1 MLDTIEKLKI
11 FYKDLKKVSNL
22 TKTKGKKARL
32 LLLAIIVNIVAGLD
46 ILIILYFSS
55 FFTFE
60 YEIENNVLQFLISK
74 PELLPLIVVV
84 RFLFIYIERIII
96 TNLQY
101 SIEKNLRLYL
111 INEVFKR
118 GNISTGDAYY
128 YTTTIAGQVGNFYST
143 LAAFI
148 GSIFQ
153 ILFFSIYLIAS
164 NLTLILV
171 FGLGSLILIIPT
183 VYLTKKGR
191 SFAHITYTVGG
202 SISGL
207 LEKIIDN
214 FFLIKILNMTK
225 DEINHY
231 KSTLDKFYRSR
242 LNEIKVGTVNA
253 VLPNF
258 ITMFFLAV
266 FLVFFNLK
274 QYITLDFIGILLRL
288 FQSLGMMN
296 KNIHTVSAFHVYLE
310 KLYEIEQNKGFVF
323 PENYVVN
330 NDELNE
336 EIAIKLNNVSFKYLG
351 SDNYLFED
359 INLEFYKN
367 KHTIIT
373 GFNGSGKSTLLGLAT
388 GIYYPQKG
396 KVVSFSN
403 NVGYVSANPMII
415 NGTIKENLIYGN
427 NIQDIPD
434 TEMKEYINEF
444 QVFQEN
450 EKINLNKK
458 INNKSLSMGQMQKIS
473 FIRALLSGLDI
484 LILDESTSNLDTD
497 SKALIYKILKKN
509 DLTIINSTHSPEDF
523 MGFDHHVKIEEG
535 KTSRIIT
542 TQKK

>member
-1 MLDTIEKLKI
+1 MVDTIEKLKI
-11 FYKDLKKVSNL
+11 FYQDLKKVSHL
-22 TKTKGKKARL
+22 TKTKGKKVRL
-32 LLLAIIVNIVAGLD
+32 LVLALIVNIVAGLD
-46 ILIILYFSS
+46 ILIILYFTS
-55 FFTFE
+55 FLTFE
-60 YEIENNVLQFLISK
+60 YEIENNILQFLILK
-74 PELLPLIVVV
+74 PEFLPLIVVA

-101 SIEKNLRLYL
+101 SIEKNLRIYL

-148 GSIFQ
+148 ASIFQ

-171 FGLGSLILIIPT
+171 FGFGSFILIIPT
-183 VYLTKKGR
+183 FYLTKKGR
-191 SFAHITYTVGG
+191 SFAHNTYTVGG

-214 FFLIKILNMTK
+214 FFLIKILNMSQN
-225 DEINHY
+225 EIKHY
-231 KSTLDKFYRSR
+231 KNTLNKFYQSR
-242 LNEIKVGTVNA
+242 LNEIKVGTLNA
-253 VLPNF
+253 ILPNF
-258 ITMFFLAV
+258 ITMIFLAIL
-266 FLVFFNLK
+266 LVFFNLK
-274 QYITLDFIGILLRL
+274 RYITLDFIGILLRL
-288 FQSLGMMN
+288 FQSLGNMN

-310 KLYEIEQNKGFVF
+310 KLYEIEKNKVSVY

-330 NDELNE
+330 KYKLSD
-336 EIAIKLNNVSFKYLG
+336 EIAIKIDNISFKYLG
-351 SDNYLFED
+351 THNNLFED
-359 INLEFYKN
+359 INLVFYKN

-396 KVVSFSN
+396 KVISFSKN
-403 NVGYVSANPMII
+403 IGYVSANPMII

-427 NIQDIPD
+427 NNENILDV
-434 TEMKEYINEF
+434 EMREYINEF
-444 QVFQEN
+444 QVFQDNEN
-450 EKINLNKK
+450 INLNKK

-509 DLTIINSTHSPEDF
+509 DLTIINATHSPEDF
-523 MGFDHHVKIEEG
+523 MGFDHHIKIEEG
-535 KTSRIIT
+535 KTGRTVT
-542 TQKK
+542 T

>member
-1 MLDTIEKLKI
+1 MVDTIEKLKI
-11 FYKDLKKVSNL
+11 FYQDLKKVSHL
-22 TKTKGKKARL
+22 TKTKGKKVRL
-32 LLLAIIVNIVAGLD
+32 LVLALIVNIVAGLD
-46 ILIILYFSS
+46 ILIILYFTS
-55 FFTFE
+55 FLTFE
-60 YEIENNVLQFLISK
+60 YEIENNILQFLILK
-74 PELLPLIVVV
+74 PEFLPLIVVA

-101 SIEKNLRLYL
+101 SIEKNLRIYL

-148 GSIFQ
+148 ASIFQ

-171 FGLGSLILIIPT
+171 FGFGSFILIIPT
-183 VYLTKKGR
+183 FYLTKKGR
-191 SFAHITYTVGG
+191 SFAHNTYTVGG

-214 FFLIKILNMTK
+214 FFLIKILNMSQN
-225 DEINHY
+225 EIKHY
-231 KSTLDKFYRSR
+231 KNTLNKFYQSR
-242 LNEIKVGTVNA
+242 LNEIKVGTLNA
-253 VLPNF
+253 ILPNF
-258 ITMFFLAV
+258 ITMIFLAIL
-266 FLVFFNLK
+266 LVFFNLK
-274 QYITLDFIGILLRL
+274 RYITLDFIGILLRL
-288 FQSLGMMN
+288 FQSLGNMN

-310 KLYEIEQNKGFVF
+310 KLYEIEKNKVSVY

-330 NDELNE
+330 KYKLSD
-336 EIAIKLNNVSFKYLG
+336 EIAIKIDNISFKYLG
-351 SDNYLFED
+351 THNNLFED
-359 INLEFYKN
+359 INLVFYKN

-396 KVVSFSN
+396 KVISFSKN
-403 NVGYVSANPMII
+403 IGYVSANPMII

-427 NIQDIPD
+427 NNENILDV
-434 TEMKEYINEF
+434 EMREYINEF
-444 QVFQEN
+444 QVFQDNEN
-450 EKINLNKK
+450 INLNKK

-509 DLTIINSTHSPEDF
+509 DLTIINATHSPEDF
-523 MGFDHHVKIEEG
+523 MGFDHHIKIEEG
-535 KTSRIIT
+535 KTGRIVT
-542 TQKK
+542 T